1 MKKSVWTFLFSIIL
15 ALSLLG
21 GCGAKETPANSNGV
35 KESETVIS
43 TEKPQEGATQ
53 ESAQTDT
60 DKASGIESNWL
71 SSKIKELGFENHKI
85 IEVDGGDTSGY
96 RQSLVAVD
104 VGFGDREYWA
114 FTNEHGQLI
123 AVLAE
128 KIILQDEAN
137 ETLLGDGRYYP
148 DEAKVP
154 GTEQDDL
161 DEGHVIADSLGG
173 VANAYNITPQNST
186 LNRYGDQAYME
197 DWIRKANG
205 ASELVAIITYPDTNT
220 QIPSHYSF
228 TYILAGNVVN
238 DEFDNINPEASKPS
252 PETNTGGGAA
262 EDISAIDTNK
272 NGTVTI
278 KEAKAAGFSM
288 PIKSDHWLYKYMIDS
303 DGDGMVGE

>member
-1 MKKSVWTFLFSIIL
+1 MKRSALLVFISIIL
-15 ALSLLG
+15 GLSLFS
-21 GCGAKETPANSNGV
+21 GCGVKEIPVNLDGI

-43 TEKPQEGATQ
+43 TEKPQQGAAQ
-53 ESAQTDT
+53 ESSQTDT

-104 VGFGDREYWA
+104 VGFGEREYWA

-154 GTEQDDL
+154 GTERDDL

-205 ASELVAIITYPDTNT
+205 ASEFVAIITYPDKST

-228 TYILAGNVVN
+228 TYILAGNVVS
-238 DEFDNINPEASKPS
+238 DEFDNFNPEASKPS
-252 PETNTGGGAA
+252 PETNAGGGGA
-262 EDISAIDTNK
+262 EDISAIDTNR

-278 KEAKAAGFSM
+278 KEAVAAGFSM
-288 PIKSDHWLYKYMIDS
+288 PIKSDHWLYKYMIDADN
-303 DGDGMVGE
+303 DGLVGE